1 MSDYQKK
8 FPELYQLLGGFFH
21 QDWVHVFDWK
31 DQSPTFEGVI
41 RYYKNK
47 AKQGS
52 INQDVKELKVFLSLG
67 LSESEVEDVMDEWS
81 VAYYPYGRKITYNKW
96 LQSILDV
103 LEEPVEKTKQEF
115 IPEFIG

>member
-21 QDWVHVFDWK
+21 QDWIHVFDWQ
-31 DQSPTFEGVI
+31 DQPPMFEGVV
-41 RYYKNK
+41 RYYKTK
-47 AKQGS
+47 AKQEF
-52 INQDVKELKVFLSLG
+52 INRDAEELKDFLNLG
-67 LSESEVEDVMDEWS
+67 LSESEVEDVMDEWN

-96 LQSILDV
+96 LQGILV
-103 LEEPVEKTKQEF
+103 LLEEPMEKTKREF